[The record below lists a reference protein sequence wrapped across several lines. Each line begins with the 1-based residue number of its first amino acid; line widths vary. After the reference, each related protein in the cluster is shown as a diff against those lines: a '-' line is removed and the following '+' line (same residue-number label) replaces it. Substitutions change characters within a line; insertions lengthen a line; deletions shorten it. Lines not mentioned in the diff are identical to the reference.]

1 MGARIRKITVSDY
14 TLREMGES
22 GSSRLLFKE
31 KLAIA
36 LGIDRYGADVIE
48 LPEVKSLKEDRIIF
62 RTIAQSVRGAAVAI
76 PVGRSAEDVA
86 VAGYDDYASNKIEG
100 VELTTY
106 RVNVEE
112 MIY

>member
-48 LPEVKSLKEDRIIF
+48 LPEVSSGPSPSPCAGPRLQFLSEEAPRML
-62 RTIAQSVRGAAVAI
+62 RWLPSASEAPCVRA
-76 PVGRSAEDVA
+76 
-86 VAGYDDYASNKIEG
+86 
-100 VELTTY
+100 
-106 RVNVEE
+106 
-112 MIY
+112 